1 MKFVTSAILR
11 WYKCKLTEV
20 VYNKVV
26 PYPNGAISLAGY
38 DLNPIKASALFV
50 TFFFKLLN
58 IYNIKI
64 PGLKCNWLF

>member
-1 MKFVTSAILR
+1 MKFVTIAILR

-26 PYPNGAISLAGY
+26 PHPNGAISLAGY

-50 TFFFKLLN
+50 GFFL
-58 IYNIKI
+58 
-64 PGLKCNWLF
+64 